1 MQKFWCIR
9 WKHNRKLATVTIA
22 NVVAIFET
30 RKEARGYQV
39 DGTVVVSIML
49 PNS

>member
-9 WKHNRKLATVTIA
+9 WKKNRKLATVTIA
-22 NVVAIFET
+22 DIVAIFET
-30 RKEARGYQV
+30 RKAARAPQIC
-39 DGTVVVSIML
+39 GTVVVPIML